1 MGGGGA
7 DRRARVLYSVQFAG
21 ERGRVVHG
29 HRTVKAGR
37 GAVDREV
44 ILAVARELLVADGID
59 GVSFR
64 RIASRL
70 GVTAPALYGY
80 VDGKADLLRALAE
93 QEFSQLLARFAAVD
107 DPDPLARIRGH
118 SRAYV
123 AYAREHPALF
133 EVMFVFR
140 PAWVRADAEELP
152 LATEVFGAGLTA
164 IEEAVAAGQ
173 LHGDSFMV
181 ALTMWSAVHGVASVL
196 LANPGLG
203 APFEDALVEQ
213 VIDTVLAGLAVPPS
227 T

>member
-1 MGGGGA
+1 M
-7 DRRARVLYSVQFAG
+7 
-21 ERGRVVHG
+21 
-29 HRTVKAGR
+29 KAGR
-37 GAVDREV
+37 GAIDRDV

-93 QEFSQLLARFAAVD
+93 QEFSQLLDRFAAVR
-107 DPDPLARIRGH
+107 DPDPVARVRGH
-118 SRAYV
+118 ARAYV

-140 PAWVRADAEELP
+140 PAWLAGDAEELP
-152 LATEVFGAGLTA
+152 LATAVFGAGLA
-164 IEEAVAAGQ
+164 GIEEAVAAGR
-173 LHGDSFMV
+173 LHGEPFMV

-203 APFEDALVEQ
+203 TAAEDALVEQ
-213 VIDTVLAGLAVPPS
+213 VIDTVLAGLAVVRDG
-227 T
+227 